1 MNASKPVPAQSKN
14 DNLSS
19 QYGRIG
25 ISAVAA
31 ASAFTTKELVSAKVT
46 PVKARTPADEGLESA

>member
-1 MNASKPVPAQSKN
+1 MTASKPVPAPSKT
-14 DNLSS
+14 DTLSG

-31 ASAFTTKELVSAKVT
+31 ASAFTAKDLS
-46 PVKARTPADEGLESA
+46 PKAASVKTRTPADEALESA